1 MRSANL
7 SFQYDHEPQ
16 NQQDHVLNA
25 GDIIRRV
32 YVLHRLCTI
41 EYVIEFRTFYTGL
54 STSQHE

>member
-25 GDIIRRV
+25 SDIIRRV
-32 YVLHRLCTI
+32 SFLHGPCTV
-41 EYVIEFRTFYTGL
+41 EYVIEFRTFYTGP
-54 STSQHE
+54 STFQHE